1 MKKTARFILRLM
13 GWKVTPFTPAEK
25 KYVLIVA
32 PHTSAMDF
40 VVGRLAFWTK
50 DLPAR
55 FFIKKEFFFFPI
67 GMLLKSLG
75 GMPIDR
81 KQAGNVVEQS
91 AQMLT
96 DSERLALIITPEGTR
111 KYTKNWKKG
120 FYYIA
125 RRAQVPVYTGILD
138 YGKKVCDI
146 RPEPLNLNLEIG
158 EIMDQLATIYK
169 GAQGKHPENFNF

>member
-1 MKKTARFILRLM
+1 MEKTAKLILRLL
-13 GWKVTPFTPAEK
+13 GWKVTPFIPKEE

-40 VVGRLAFWTK
+40 VIGRLAFWTK
-50 DLPAR
+50 KLPAR

-67 GMLLKSLG
+67 KKLLLKLG

-81 KQAGNVVEQS
+81 SQANNVVEYS
-91 AQMLT
+91 ARMLQ
-96 DSERLALIITPEGTR
+96 DCDRLALIITPEGTR
-111 KYTKNWKKG
+111 KRTERWKKG

-125 RRAQVPVYTGILD
+125 KRANVPVYAGILD

-146 RPEPLNLNLEIG
+146 RPHPLDTGKDIEDVMEDIKN
-158 EIMDQLATIYK
+158 IYR
-169 GAQGKHPENFNF
+169 GVQGKHPEKFNL